1 MCWIGPVC
9 TVFFWFVADWTGSFS
24 NMYWINWIDQGAAL
38 LYYVPDCT
46 GLYWFFLCTGLYQLH
61 HVPVC
66 TGLYRMYRY
75 NTGPLGPG
83 ARAPWPR
90 GLGPLAQGPGPLG
103 PGTLAQGTLR
113 TGFMNQIEPESILLY
128 YVPDCTSSFCIM
140 YRNVPVFGI

>member
-1 MCWIGPVC
+1 MPCVGLDWFVPVYFASNWIGPVHFQTC
-9 TVFFWFVADWTGSFS
+9 IGL
-24 NMYWINWIDQGAAL
+24 NRIDPGAAL

-90 GLGPLAQGPGPLG
+90 GPGPLAQGPGYPG
-103 PGTLAQGTLR
+103 PGYITNR
-113 TGFMNQIEPESILLY
+113 IYEP
-128 YVPDCTSSFCIM
+128 D
-140 YRNVPVFGI
+140 